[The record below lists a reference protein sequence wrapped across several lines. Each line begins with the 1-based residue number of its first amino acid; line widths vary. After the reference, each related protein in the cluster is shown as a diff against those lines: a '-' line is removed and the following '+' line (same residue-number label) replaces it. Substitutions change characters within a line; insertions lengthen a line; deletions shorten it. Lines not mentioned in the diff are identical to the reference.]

1 VRGISKMHY
10 NGIKHVQR
18 LSIIIPAL
26 NEAGNIQSTLE
37 RLQPLRSRGH
47 EVILV
52 DGGSTD
58 DTVDMARPEVDRI
71 LNSDPGRARQM
82 NVGASQA
89 RGDIFWFL
97 HADTLIPELADQ
109 IIDAAIDNKSRAWGR
124 FDVRLDGK
132 DVRFR
137 LIAFMMN
144 RRSRLNGIAT
154 GDQGIFVTRA
164 LFEKINGFAE
174 QPLMED
180 IEISRRL
187 KRHARP
193 LCLKQKLITSSRRW
207 ETRGI
212 WRTIFLMWRLRLRY
226 ALGGDPRKLE
236 KLYR

>member
-1 VRGISKMHY
+1 M
-10 NGIKHVQR
+10 QR

-26 NEAGNIQSTLE
+26 NEADNIQHTLD

-58 DTVDMARPEVDRI
+58 HTVGMARPQVDRI

-109 IIDAAIDNKSRAWGR
+109 IIDAAIDRKPLTWGR
-124 FDVRLDGK
+124 FDVCLSGQDI
-132 DVRFR
+132 RFR
-137 LIAFMMN
+137 LIEFMMN
-144 RRSRLNGIAT
+144 RRSRLTGIAT

-164 LFEKINGFAE
+164 LFENINGFTE

-187 KRHARP
+187 KRHVRP

-212 WRTIFLMWRLRLRY
+212 WRTVFLMWRLRLRY
-226 ALGGDPRKLE
+226 ALGGDPRKLA
-236 KLYR
+236 KLYQ

>member
-1 VRGISKMHY
+1 M
-10 NGIKHVQR
+10 QR
-18 LSIIIPAL
+18 LSIIIPTL
-26 NEAGNIQSTLE
+26 NEAGSINQTLAL
-37 RLQPLRSRGH
+37 LQPLRSRGH

-71 LNSDPGRARQM
+71 LNSDPGRAHQM

-109 IIDAAIDNKSRAWGR
+109 IIAAAIDNQSLAWGR

-137 LIAFMMN
+137 LIALMMN
-144 RRSRLNGIAT
+144 RRSRLSGIAT

-164 LFEKINGFAE
+164 LFEKIGGFAE

-187 KRHARP
+187 KRHVRP
-193 LCLKQKLITSSRRW
+193 NCLKQELITSSRRW

-212 WRTIFLMWRLRLRY
+212 WRTVFLMWRLRLRY
-226 ALGGDPRKLE
+226 ALGGDPHKLA

>member
-1 VRGISKMHY
+1 M
-10 NGIKHVQR
+10 QR
-18 LSIIIPAL
+18 ISIIIPTL
-26 NEAGNIQSTLE
+26 NEAENIQPTLD

-52 DGGSTD
+52 DGGSSD
-58 DTVDMARPEVDRI
+58 GTVDMARPEVDRI
-71 LNSDPGRARQM
+71 LNSEPGRAHQM

-109 IIDAAIDNKSRAWGR
+109 IIDTVVDNKSRAWGR
-124 FDVRLDGK
+124 FDVRLSGK
-132 DVRFR
+132 DRRFR
-137 LIAFMMN
+137 LIEWMMN
-144 RRSRLNGIAT
+144 RRSRLTGIAT
-154 GDQGIFVTRA
+154 GDQGIFITRA
-164 LFEKINGFAE
+164 LFKKIGGFAE

-193 LCLKQKLITSSRRW
+193 TCLKQKLITSSRRW

-212 WRTIFLMWRLRLRY
+212 WRMVFLMWRLRLRY
-226 ALGGDPRKLE
+226 ALGGDPHKLAR
-236 KLYR
+236 LYR

>member
-1 VRGISKMHY
+1 M
-10 NGIKHVQR
+10 QR
-18 LSIIIPAL
+18 LSIIIPTL
-26 NEAGNIQSTLE
+26 NEAENIQPTLE

-58 DTVDMARPEVDRI
+58 NTVDTTRPQVDRI
-71 LNSDPGRARQM
+71 LNSEPGRAHQM

-109 IIDAAIDNKSRAWGR
+109 IIDTTVDNKSQAWGR
-124 FDVRLDGK
+124 FDVRLSGK
-132 DVRFR
+132 DIRFR

-144 RRSRLNGIAT
+144 RRSRLTGIAT

-164 LFEKINGFAE
+164 LFEKIGGFAE

-193 LCLKQKLITSSRRW
+193 RCLKQKLTTSSRRW

-212 WRTIFLMWRLRLRY
+212 WRTVFLMWRLRLRY
-226 ALGGDPRKLE
+226 ALGGDPRKLA
-236 KLYR
+236 KWYR

>member
-1 VRGISKMHY
+1 M
-10 NGIKHVQR
+10 QR
-18 LSIIIPAL
+18 LSIIIPTL
-26 NEAGNIQSTLE
+26 NEADSLPATLE

-52 DGGSTD
+52 DGGSMDKTID
-58 DTVDMARPEVDRI
+58 IARPLVDRI
-71 LNSDPGRARQM
+71 LNSEPGRARQM

-97 HADTLIPELADQ
+97 HADTLIPVLTDQ
-109 IIDAAIDNKSRAWGR
+109 IIDHAIDGRKLAWGR
-124 FDVRLDGK
+124 FDVRLSGK
-132 DVRFR
+132 DVRLR

-144 RRSRLNGIAT
+144 RRSRLTGIAT

-164 LFEKINGFAE
+164 LFETINGFIE

-193 LCLKQKLITSSRRW
+193 ICLEQKLITSSRRW

-212 WRTIFLMWRLRLRY
+212 WRTVFLMWRLRLRY
-226 ALGGDPRKLE
+226 ALGGDPHKLA

>member
-1 VRGISKMHY
+1 M
-10 NGIKHVQR
+10 QR
-18 LSIIIPAL
+18 ISIIIPTL
-26 NEAGNIQSTLE
+26 NEAENIQPTLD

-52 DGGSTD
+52 DGGSSD

-71 LNSDPGRARQM
+71 LNSEPGRAHQM

-109 IIDAAIDNKSRAWGR
+109 IIDTVVDNKSRAWGR
-124 FDVRLDGK
+124 FDVRLSGK
-132 DVRFR
+132 DRRFR
-137 LIAFMMN
+137 LIEWMMN
-144 RRSRLNGIAT
+144 RRSRLTGIAT
-154 GDQGIFVTRA
+154 GDQGIFITRA
-164 LFEKINGFAE
+164 LFKKIDGFAE

-193 LCLKQKLITSSRRW
+193 TCLKQKLITSSRRW
-207 ETRGI
+207 EARGI
-212 WRTIFLMWRLRLRY
+212 WRMVFLMWRLRLRY
-226 ALGGDPRKLE
+226 ALGGDPHKLAR
-236 KLYR
+236 LYR

>member
-1 VRGISKMHY
+1 M
-10 NGIKHVQR
+10 QR
-18 LSIIIPAL
+18 LSIIIPTL
-26 NEAGNIQSTLE
+26 NEAGNIQPTLD
-37 RLQPLRSRGH
+37 RLQPLRSHGH

-58 DTVDMARPEVDRI
+58 NTIDTARPQVDRI
-71 LNSDPGRARQM
+71 LNSAPGRARQM

-89 RGDIFWFL
+89 RGDILWFL

-109 IIDAAIDNKSRAWGR
+109 IIDTSINNKSLAWGR
-124 FDVRLDGK
+124 FDVRLSGR

-137 LIAFMMN
+137 LIEWMMN
-144 RRSRLNGIAT
+144 RRSRLTGIAT

-164 LFEKINGFAE
+164 LFEKIEGFAE

-193 LCLKQKLITSSRRW
+193 RCLKQKLVTSSRRW
-207 ETRGI
+207 ETRGV
-212 WRTIFLMWRLRLRY
+212 WRTVLLMWRLRLRY
-226 ALGGDPRKLE
+226 ALGSDPDKLAR
-236 KLYR
+236 LYR

>member
-1 VRGISKMHY
+1 M
-10 NGIKHVQR
+10 QR
-18 LSIIIPAL
+18 ISIIIPTL
-26 NEAGNIQSTLE
+26 NEAENIQPTLD

-58 DTVDMARPEVDRI
+58 NTVDIGRPQVDRI
-71 LNSDPGRARQM
+71 LNSDPGRACQM

-89 RGDIFWFL
+89 KGDIFWFL

-109 IIDAAIDNKSRAWGR
+109 IIDTAVDNRSRAWGR
-124 FDVRLDGK
+124 FDVRLSGK
-132 DVRFR
+132 DIRFR

-144 RRSRLNGIAT
+144 RRSRLTGIAT
-154 GDQGIFVTRA
+154 GDQGVFVTRA
-164 LFEKINGFAE
+164 LFEKIGGFAE

-193 LCLKQKLITSSRRW
+193 ICLKQKLITSSRRW

-212 WRTIFLMWRLRLRY
+212 WHTVFLMWRLRLRY
-226 ALGGDPRKLE
+226 ALGGDPHKLV
-236 KLYR
+236 KRYR

>member
-1 VRGISKMHY
+1 M
-10 NGIKHVQR
+10 QR

-26 NEAGNIQSTLE
+26 NEAGAIQATLE

-47 EVILV
+47 EVVLA

-58 DTVDMARPEVDRI
+58 TTVDLARPQVDRVV
-71 LNSDPGRARQM
+71 SSEAGRARQM
-82 NVGASQA
+82 NAGAAQA
-89 RGDIFWFL
+89 KGDIFWFL

-109 IIDAAIDNKSRAWGR
+109 IIDDAIAGREQAWGR
-124 FDVRLDGK
+124 FDVRLSGR
-132 DVRFR
+132 DVRLR
-137 LIAFMMN
+137 LIEFMMN
-144 RRSRLNGIAT
+144 RRSRLTGIAT
-154 GDQGIFVTRA
+154 GDQGIFVTRT
-164 LFEKINGFAE
+164 LFEKIGGFAE

-193 LCLKQKLITSSRRW
+193 ICLKQELITSSRRW

-212 WRTIFLMWRLRLRY
+212 WRTVFLMWRLRLRY
-226 ALGGDPRKLE
+226 ALGSDPHKLA